1 MRYKLIGCALTDNLK
16 QRIVF
21 HGLPTGTSEPTEET
35 TSTDV
40 ETENAEIHGNSPA
53 HLEKVKAFNHYKDLY
68 LSKVHPL
75 YTREALLFK
84 VLEDHSLYVKVQ
96 LDMDRLEASLSA
108 VKSEVQNIE
117 TALKWEKVSLLQNA
131 ITESE
136 ITLQKTERVV
146 EQGNHDRCLEIF
158 T

>member
-1 MRYKLIGCALTDNLK
+1 M
-16 QRIVF
+16 
-21 HGLPTGTSEPTEET
+21 
-35 TSTDV
+35 
-40 ETENAEIHGNSPA
+40 
-53 HLEKVKAFNHYKDLY
+53 KAFNHYKDIY

-75 YTREALLFK
+75 YTREAQLRK
-84 VLEDHSLYVKVQ
+84 VVEDHSLYVKVQ

-108 VKSEVQNIE
+108 VKSEVHNIE
-117 TALKWEKVSLLQNA
+117 TALKWEKVILLQNV

-136 ITLQKTERVV
+136 NTMQETERVV

>member
-1 MRYKLIGCALTDNLK
+1 M
-16 QRIVF
+16 
-21 HGLPTGTSEPTEET
+21 
-35 TSTDV
+35 
-40 ETENAEIHGNSPA
+40 
-53 HLEKVKAFNHYKDLY
+53 EKVKAFNHYKDLY

-75 YTREALLFK
+75 YTREAQLLK

-96 LDMDRLEASLSA
+96 LDMDRLETSLSE
-108 VKSEVQNIE
+108 VKNEVQNIE

-136 ITLQKTERVV
+136 STIQETERVV
-146 EQGNHDRCLEIF
+146 EQGNHDRCLAIF

>member
-1 MRYKLIGCALTDNLK
+1 MPYKLIGCALTDNLK
-16 QRIVF
+16 QRIVL
-21 HGLPTGTSEPTEET
+21 HGLPTGTSEPTEEE
-35 TSTDV
+35 TSTDI
-40 ETENAEIHGNSPA
+40 ERENAVIHGISPA
-53 HLEKVKAFNHYKDLY
+53 HLEKVKAFNHYKDIY

-75 YTREALLFK
+75 YTREAQLSK
-84 VLEDHSLYVKVQ
+84 VVEDHSLYVRVQ
-96 LDMDRLEASLSA
+96 LDMERLEASLSA
-108 VKSEVQNIE
+108 VKSEVHNIE

-136 ITLQKTERVV
+136 NTMQETERVV